1 MAKTKKSIIK
11 QIKTIIRAF
20 EPFGSGEVE
29 PSNSPLVSGMGDLIA
44 LAEYFNYKSVEV
56 RVYDSGSMS
65 SDSIHD
71 YEVEYENLSKDVLE
85 EILFV
90 AEQYEAE
97 QIKTAKRISN

>member
-11 QIKTIIRAF
+11 QIKKIIT
-20 EPFGSGEVE
+20 EWETFGSGELDYSDSV
-29 PSNSPLVSGMGDLIA
+29 LVNEMGELIA
-44 LAEYFNYKSVEV
+44 LAEYFNYNTAEI
-56 RVYDSGSMS
+56 RVYDTGSMS
-65 SDSIHD
+65 SDSIHE